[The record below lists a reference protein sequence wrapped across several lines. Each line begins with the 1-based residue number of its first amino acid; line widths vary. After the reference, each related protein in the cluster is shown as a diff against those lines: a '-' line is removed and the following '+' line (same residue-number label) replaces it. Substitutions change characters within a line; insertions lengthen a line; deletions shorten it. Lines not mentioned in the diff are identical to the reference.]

1 MPSQTRKSASGNIL
15 DSVYKCRLHASIAGN
30 DLLTVGTSVDDIL
43 ASIHTERNETASKV
57 ASNQTKDDTD
67 EPGKCASFI
76 VCGRHNV
83 CSAVWALG
91 THWGLM
97 ECLHNSK
104 SWLVNHDSTGCGVAT
119 RGIGL
124 LWVSLLWVALLC
136 VGLLWVAMLWVA
148 LWWVAMRWLPCWRL
162 AIAIAWLAIACL

>member
-1 MPSQTRKSASGNIL
+1 MSRQTPKSASGNIL
-15 DSVYKCRLHASIAGN
+15 DSVYKSRLHASIAGN
-30 DLLTVGTSVDDIL
+30 DLSTVGTSVDDIL

-67 EPGKCASFI
+67 EPGKRASFI
-76 VCGRHNV
+76 VCGRHNI
-83 CSAVWALG
+83 CSAVWAMG

-104 SWLVNHDSTGCGVAT
+104 SWLVNHNSTGCGVAT

-124 LWVSLLWVALLC
+124 LWVSLLWVALLS
-136 VGLLWVAMLWVA
+136 VGLLWVAL
-148 LWWVAMRWLPCWRL
+148 RWLPCWRL